1 MLFRPYDTN
10 NEASVQPML
19 GLSPP
24 TKRCDKSPSKVPMDS
39 DLIFH
44 ADSDD
49 QGSCFQFDLQT
60 VQVAPSSDREAQPLR
75 DSATPDQ
82 KKSELTAKSS
92 LQADLISEISQFERS
107 FAERKAALLRKLDD
121 LPTEESRKQLV
132 DTFLK
137 DMDR

>member
-1 MLFRPYDTN
+1 M
-10 NEASVQPML
+10 QPML

-24 TKRCDKSPSKVPMDS
+24 SKRCDKSPSKVPMDS

-49 QGSCFQFDLQT
+49 HGSCFRFDLQT
-60 VQVAPSSDREAQPLR
+60 VQVAPSSDQKAQPLR
-75 DSATPDQ
+75 TKDDAAPDQ
-82 KKSELTAKSS
+82 KKSEVTANSS
-92 LQADLISEISQFERS
+92 YQGDLISEINQFERS
-107 FAERKAALLRKLDD
+107 FADRKAALLRKLDD

-137 DMDR
+137 DMDS